1 MLQDLPPGFGY
12 KTASPA
18 GNAMEGHKPPT
29 SSTQSGVVPEGLNS
43 MHMAGSGRGSSAGAK
58 SAQHS
63 GAAAAMGPLGV
74 GQLQLPE
81 DAAEEPPAAENRSP
95 NLEDEEPSP
104 GSAAATAKDV
114 KHHAKRLQRRF
125 NILAEGMQ
133 PGRVRAFF
141 QDFMAPLQKATTE
154 LRQAARHW
162 KKVKGRSKQS
172 KSQPSQATDAST
184 APEPGPG
191 EGTQGCL
198 QAMPPETLPSPH
210 AATPG
215 SNTLQSAATPAQ
227 PSAAASPIPK
237 PASLPAVPYQLK
249 HAHAMPTFN
258 PADGIQI
265 LRDLAA
271 FGHSR
276 HIAYYPVGCEAAA
289 RQQEGISFRA
299 GAFGPKE
306 LDPESHALHID
317 SVVVTTEATYH
328 ETEYTLCSVAELLEG
343 QGGLTP
349 DDTLDSMGEV
359 AGFLRNPSPQV
370 AQVQGQPRQ
379 DSIARDAAHGL
390 ALHWQTVGGWHG
402 NARAETLL
410 IKDSGRAVW
419 MGGGGLPL
427 PHAGKRLFPSCVPG
441 NSSTQQF
448 EEHWYAPYVE
458 DMHILP
464 NSDASALTEEDI
476 KLLRLGDLWGL
487 GMVLACLYGLADKVP
502 RATSGRWLRYEQ
514 QVSIYIPAYFLILA
528 CRAAQ
533 NVMPLRIG
541 RLPVAASFHRRR
553 RAMRSKPLH
562 VRLPSSEVS
571 CPAPREV
578 RTVDVSPT
586 LWAASGRNILVANLQ
601 QRLLTRDHWAAGV
614 PTPCLDL
621 AIRHPALLRDDEWVE
636 CLRSIRSCS
645 STFQQQPGPQGP
657 CWGKGS
663 SETLSWKPMP
673 DAPGESRFD
682 QTYTNALSRITC
694 KHGGSL
700 PFTTLL
706 KATASARTAEVH
718 FFDGTNKQFPEYAT
732 VQHIPG
738 GVIQLLKEM
747 QPNGVPGALA
757 VGCRLGTHQV
767 WQALQ
772 DFIPRNLGRGE
783 DYLWEFDQQTWR
795 EATWVVS
802 KSPQKKPKHT

>member
-1 MLQDLPPGFGY
+1 
-12 KTASPA
+12 
-18 GNAMEGHKPPT
+18 
-29 SSTQSGVVPEGLNS
+29 
-43 MHMAGSGRGSSAGAK
+43 
-58 SAQHS
+58 
-63 GAAAAMGPLGV
+63 
-74 GQLQLPE
+74 
-81 DAAEEPPAAENRSP
+81 
-95 NLEDEEPSP
+95 
-104 GSAAATAKDV
+104 
-114 KHHAKRLQRRF
+114 
-125 NILAEGMQ
+125 
-133 PGRVRAFF
+133 
-141 QDFMAPLQKATTE
+141 
-154 LRQAARHW
+154 
-162 KKVKGRSKQS
+162 
-172 KSQPSQATDAST
+172 
-184 APEPGPG
+184 
-191 EGTQGCL
+191 
-198 QAMPPETLPSPH
+198 
-210 AATPG
+210 
-215 SNTLQSAATPAQ
+215 
-227 PSAAASPIPK
+227 
-237 PASLPAVPYQLK
+237 
-249 HAHAMPTFN
+249 MPTFN

-514 QVSIYIPAYFLILA
+514 Q
-528 CRAAQ
+528 
-533 NVMPLRIG
+533 
-541 RLPVAASFHRRR
+541 
-553 RAMRSKPLH
+553 
-562 VRLPSSEVS
+562 
-571 CPAPREV
+571 
-578 RTVDVSPT
+578 
-586 LWAASGRNILVANLQ
+586 
-601 QRLLTRDHWAAGV
+601 
-614 PTPCLDL
+614 
-621 AIRHPALLRDDEWVE
+621 
-636 CLRSIRSCS
+636 
-645 STFQQQPGPQGP
+645 
-657 CWGKGS
+657 
-663 SETLSWKPMP
+663 
-673 DAPGESRFD
+673 ESRFD